1 MPTKAPAPKRPASK
15 RPAPKTPKPKAVPP
29 NGFVASAVELPAP
42 SRNKAGRL
50 ESWQSSGWDAYD
62 TLGEVRYPADW
73 VGNVMSGA
81 RLCAARDIDGAL
93 VVCAPEHPAS
103 VAMSALY
110 GGIQGQGEMLNHVG
124 VHLSVAGECY
134 ITLFRGE
141 WYVLACGKATQQ
153 NKIVSV
159 DVGTE
164 GGSQRIGPNDFVL
177 RVWTPNKRDPTRPDS
192 PLRANLGTIAQI
204 RGYDAHIDAQ
214 LQSRLAGNGVLL
226 LPSEITFATPPGMD
240 PAATSA
246 DAFMAVLAKAMM
258 TPISDPSS
266 AAAVVPIVVTV
277 PGEHLEK
284 INHLTFWSEL
294 DDAVTAMR
302 EAAVKRYALGVDIP
316 PEVLLGVSDSNHWN
330 AWLSDESAI
339 KSHIE
344 PRLAVV
350 TSAITTGY
358 LRPALTGEVPPG
370 ELDSYYC
377 IADTS
382 GIRMRPNRSREAVEL
397 FDRGELAG
405 AAMRRETGFQPEDA
419 PSEEE
424 LRTWMLRKVATSAS
438 SPELVLSALVALG
451 FGELQIAPG
460 ATGGLPSDASRT
472 DTIPDLPER
481 NPPALD
487 RARGRSEIEP
497 GLAAAAEVLLFR
509 ALERAGNRLRNMH
522 PLSDT
527 KAMVAHAVYTV
538 LSGDAD
544 HLLAGSW
551 DAAPEVLS
559 RYCDDP
565 GAVIEVLDLY
575 ARGLLASKRAPSS
588 TVLTTL
594 LATRPEMV
602 GVGSG

>member
-1 MPTKAPAPKRPASK
+1 MK
-15 RPAPKTPKPKAVPP
+15 VPD
-29 NGFVASAVELPAP
+29 GFVASAVNLPTV
-42 SRNKAGRL
+42 SRNQAGRL
-50 ESWQSSGWDAYD
+50 EGWQSSGWDAYD

-81 RLCAARDIDGAL
+81 RLFAARNVDGAL
-93 VVCAPEHPAS
+93 VVCEHDHPAQ
-103 VAMSALY
+103 VAISALY
-110 GGIQGQGEMLNHVG
+110 GGIQGQGEMLSHAG
-124 VHLSVAGECY
+124 THLSVAGECY
-134 ITLFRGE
+134 ICLVGGQ
-141 WYVLACGKATQQ
+141 WYTLACGKVTQQ
-153 NKIVSV
+153 RGKVTV
-159 DVGTE
+159 DLGNE
-164 GGSQRIGPNDFVL
+164 GGKTPIGSDDFVM

-204 RGYDAHIDAQ
+204 RGYDAHVEAQ
-214 LQSRLAGNGVLL
+214 LQSRLAGAGVLL
-226 LPSEITFATPPGMD
+226 LPSEITFAVPPGMD
-240 PAATSA
+240 PASTSA
-246 DAFMAVLAKAMM
+246 DAFMAVLAKAMT
-258 TPISDPSS
+258 TPITDPTS
-266 AAAVVPIVVTV
+266 AAAIVPIVVTV

-350 TSAITTGY
+350 TGAVTTAY
-358 LRPALTGEVPPG
+358 LRPALTGEVPDA
-370 ELDSYYC
+370 EIEEYYC

-382 GIRMRPNRSREAVEL
+382 SIRMRPNRSREAVEL
-397 FDRGELAG
+397 YDRGELSGQAL
-405 AAMRRETGFQPEDA
+405 RRETGFQPEDT
-419 PSEEE
+419 PTGDE
-424 LRTWMLRKVATSAS
+424 LRVWMLRKVAASAS
-438 SPELVLSALVALG
+438 SPELVLSALISLG
-451 FGELQIAPG
+451 FTELSIAPG

-487 RARGRSEIEP
+487 RARGRSEVEP

-538 LSGDAD
+538 LSGDAE

-575 ARGLLASKRAPSS
+575 ARGLLASKRAPS
-588 TVLTTL
+588 TAVLTTL

-602 GVGSG
+602 SLPGG